1 MNLSAIRS
9 GLLGFTAAMLAL
21 GYGASQWFFF
31 QGKATEYARMVDV
44 PQVRLL
50 SLGLLGVF
58 IVLSLIKEDVVDR

>member
-1 MNLSAIRS
+1 M
-9 GLLGFTAAMLAL
+9 LGFTAAMLAL

-58 IVLSLIKEDVVDR
+58 IALSLVKEDVVDR

>member
-1 MNLSAIRS
+1 M
-9 GLLGFTAAMLAL
+9 LGFTAAMLAL

-31 QGKATEYARMVDV
+31 QGKATEYARTVDV

-58 IVLSLIKEDVVDR
+58 IALSLIKEDVVDR